1 MSTEVIT
8 QLNHIP
14 APTNL
19 DELQRMTKMLIAS
32 GYFKNVKDLA
42 QGCVKVMAG
51 QELGMSPVA
60 SLQGIHF
67 VNDRLCYEAVILG
80 SALRR
85 KGYRYIALAQSDN
98 GASIEFF
105 APDGKSIGVSEFTE
119 EHARLAGLLGKDVY
133 KKYPRNMYWA
143 RAMAN
148 GCRWYCPDV
157 FGGPVYVPEEL
168 GAEVDEAGKPVAIE
182 GTSEPIVAQ
191 VSRSEKAQS
200 LNDKLKAKAQSGH
213 LNGETPPVV
222 SDAPV
227 DTGSQLEDDYN
238 GEVNK

>member
-1 MSTEVIT
+1 MSKELATI
-8 QLNHIP
+8 NHIP

-19 DELQRMTKMLIAS
+19 DELQRMTKMMIAS

-51 QELGMSPVA
+51 QELGISPVA

-85 KGYRYIALAQSDN
+85 RGYRYTAISQGDK
-98 GASIEFF
+98 GASIEFS
-105 APDGKSIGVSEFTE
+105 APDGTCIGVSEFTE
-119 EHARLAGLLGKDVY
+119 EHARTAGLLGKDVY

-148 GCRWYCPDV
+148 GCRWFCPDV

-168 GAEVDEAGKPVAIE
+168 GADVDDSGKPISAEVVDQAK
-182 GTSEPIVAQ
+182 TT
-191 VSRSEKAQS
+191 KQS
-200 LNDKLKAKAQSGH
+200 DAAKALTDRLRGQVPLSEDEIPEFA
-213 LNGETPPVV
+213 NGGTHPTV
-222 SDAPV
+222 SDDGPN
-227 DTGSQLEDDYN
+227 LELE
-238 GEVNK
+238 G